1 MSLLQEVIEEYC
13 QAENSSENPRPLG
26 AKTDKTPSGTFGTES
41 PGHSHISKE
50 PAELSARR
58 PDWSE
63 SPLVQSIDQW
73 SKRLRESPDELR
85 RAAGDDW
92 EEVSAD
98 IVGFADALA
107 VNQIR
112 ESGAIPS
119 SYASETFCRKCNSC
133 VPFYEGVP
141 EIGSCS
147 WSRHGQT
154 PQPKPEVKE

>member
-1 MSLLQEVIEEYC
+1 MSLLDIVEEEFGTAGRGSKGSKSAKSTLSDLKDLKEPQPKRSELQEVAGNDP
-13 QAENSSENPRPLG
+13 AEG
-26 AKTDKTPSGTFGTES
+26 PSG
-41 PGHSHISKE
+41 
-50 PAELSARR
+50 R
-58 PDWSE
+58 PIVE
-63 SPLVQSIDQW
+63 SIDQW
-73 SKRLRESPDELR
+73 SKRLQETPDELR

-119 SYASETFCRKCNSC
+119 SYTSETFCRKCNSC

-147 WSRHGQT
+147 WCRDGQT
-154 PQPKPEVKE
+154 PPPKPGVRE

>member
-1 MSLLQEVIEEYC
+1 MSLLQEVIEQYC
-13 QAENSSENPRPLG
+13 QPEASSETPNPLSDKS
-26 AKTDKTPSGTFGTES
+26 AKRGSGTYGTES
-41 PGHSHISKE
+41 PGHSHISKD
-50 PAELSARR
+50 PGAPFDRSR
-58 PDWSE
+58 
-63 SPLVQSIDQW
+63 VVSIDQW
-73 SKRLRESPDELR
+73 SKRLQESPDELR
-85 RAAGDDW
+85 RAYADDW

-119 SYASETFCRKCNSC
+119 SYTSETFCRKCNSC

-147 WSRHGQT
+147 WCRNGQT
-154 PQPKPEVKE
+154 PPPMPDVKE

>member
-1 MSLLQEVIEEYC
+1 MGRYLEIADQALSEITEYQSL
-13 QAENSSENPRPLG
+13 
-26 AKTDKTPSGTFGTES
+26 TES
-41 PGHSHISKE
+41 QPKIDS
-50 PAELSARR
+50 PTYCELSEL
-58 PDWSE
+58 SE
-63 SPLVQSIDQW
+63 ISPLVESVDQW
-73 SKRLRESPDELR
+73 SKKLRESPDELR

-119 SYASETFCRKCNSC
+119 SYTSETFCRKCNSR
-133 VPFYEGVP
+133 VPFYEGIP

-147 WSRHGQT
+147 WCRDGQT
-154 PQPKPEVKE
+154 PPPIPAVNE

>member
-1 MSLLQEVIEEYC
+1 MGRYLEIADQALSEITEDQSL
-13 QAENSSENPRPLG
+13 
-26 AKTDKTPSGTFGTES
+26 TES
-41 PGHSHISKE
+41 E
-50 PAELSARR
+50 PKGDSPTHCELSEL
-58 PDWSE
+58 SE
-63 SPLVQSIDQW
+63 ISPLVESVDQW
-73 SKRLRESPDELR
+73 SKKLRESPDELR

-119 SYASETFCRKCNSC
+119 SYTSETFCRKCDSC

-147 WSRHGQT
+147 WCRNGQT
-154 PQPKPEVKE
+154 PQPIPRVKE

>member
-1 MSLLQEVIEEYC
+1 MGRYLEIADQALSEITEDQSL
-13 QAENSSENPRPLG
+13 
-26 AKTDKTPSGTFGTES
+26 TES
-41 PGHSHISKE
+41 E
-50 PAELSARR
+50 PKIGSPTHCELSEL
-58 PDWSE
+58 SE
-63 SPLVQSIDQW
+63 ISPHVESVDKW
-73 SKRLRESPDELR
+73 SKKLREAPDELR
-85 RAAGDDW
+85 RAYADDW

-119 SYASETFCRKCNSC
+119 SYTSETFCRKCNSC

-147 WSRHGQT
+147 WCRDGRT
-154 PQPKPEVKE
+154 PPLKPGAGE